1 MQQHVRILVLRRF
14 RPIALRVGVCG
25 NVEGIFLQHP
35 ADVCLDILG
44 ELRIDLIEH
53 VLPVEE
59 RPHFTDGLVADP
71 GDDAAHL
78 V

>member
-1 MQQHVRILVLRRF
+1 M
-14 RPIALRVGVCG
+14 
-25 NVEGIFLQHP
+25 EGIFLQHP